1 MKKNLQIGDLVWYN
15 VGGNGKETVG
25 FVIDQKEVVGRHASP
40 WETADKAYKNIV
52 RIQWLRQGKLVPKP
66 IPVPFYDNR
75 FALMES
81 EAAHNTAIEYGT
93 TVIKGLEHE
102 GAFFQT
108 TWYEGQWFKII
119 SSVEKK

>member
-1 MKKNLQIGDLVWYN
+1 MKKSLQVGDLVWYN

-25 FVIDQKEVVGRHASP
+25 FVIDQKEVVWRHASP
-40 WETADKAYKNIV
+40 WETTDKTYKNIV
-52 RIQWLRQGKLVPKP
+52 RIQWLRKGKLVPKP

-81 EAAHNTAIEYGT
+81 EADIDQP
-93 TVIKGLEHE
+93 GLDAATMREHE

-108 TWYEGQWFKII
+108 TWYEGQWFKVI